1 MQVAA
6 LLSLKMHVLLEEE
19 LMGVKPVEE
28 NGDLCGSSTSTKRMR
43 EEGSDGGGEEIWGQ
57 KWRDAIRRAFQRA
70 DEMAVTMCPC
80 GSIGSRCSCHP
91 MEVALGGSTAVVA
104 LLSPDHIVLGN
115 CGDSRAVLCRDGR
128 AIPLTRDH
136 KVHLSLSHMLQEEST
151 ITLHYYYL
159 LDSSLALRRYNTYL
173 FY

>member
-19 LMGVKPVEE
+19 LMSVRRVEE
-28 NGDLCGSSTSTKRMR
+28 NGNGSGSSVSAKQTG
-43 EEGSDGGGEEIWGQ
+43 EDGCDGDGEGIWGE
-57 KWRDAIRRAFQRA
+57 KWREAMRRAFQRA

-80 GSIGSRCSCHP
+80 GSAGSRCSCHP

-104 LLSPDHIVLGN
+104 LLTPDHIVLGH
-115 CGDSRAVLCRDGR
+115 CGDSRAVLCRGGR

-136 KVHLSLSHMLQEEST
+136 KVHLALPHTLWKEST
-151 ITLHYYYL
+151 CCCC
-159 LDSSLALRRYNTYL
+159 
-173 FY
+173 